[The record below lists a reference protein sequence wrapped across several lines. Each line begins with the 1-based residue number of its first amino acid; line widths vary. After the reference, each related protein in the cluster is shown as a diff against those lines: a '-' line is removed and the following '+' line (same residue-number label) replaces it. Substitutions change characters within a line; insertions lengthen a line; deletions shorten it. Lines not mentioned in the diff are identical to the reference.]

1 MSEPELL
8 LEAEKIFKRFGAV
21 SALEDVTLQVRR
33 GRVTCLL
40 GDNGAGKSTLIKI
53 LSGVLQPDA
62 GVIRIGGTEVKL
74 QSPMD
79 ALDRGIATV
88 FQDLAVVPIM
98 PVFRN
103 FFIGREPTTGWG
115 PWRHFNIRL
124 ARKVSR
130 EQLHRIGID
139 LDDVNRPVLTLSG
152 GQRQSVAIGR
162 AIHFGAK
169 VLILDEP
176 TSALGV
182 REAATVLRYVRKA
195 RDQGVGVILI
205 THNAHHAFPVGDTF
219 VILTHGTMLGTF
231 DKQGLTLEQ
240 LTTLM
245 AGGKELQRLEEE
257 VAEDAP
263 GGPP

>member
-1 MSEPELL
+1 MSGMGEPELL
-8 LEAEKIFKRFGAV
+8 LEAEGIYKRFGAV
-21 SALEDVTLQVRR
+21 SALRNVTLQVRH

-53 LSGVLQPDA
+53 LCGVLQPDA
-62 GVIRIGGTEVKL
+62 GVIRVAGTAVKL
-74 QSPMD
+74 QSPME

-103 FFIGREPTTGWG
+103 FFIGREPTSGWG
-115 PWRHFNIRL
+115 PWRHFDLRA

-152 GQRQSVAIGR
+152 GQRQSVAIAR

-182 REAATVLRYVRKA
+182 REAAIVLRYVRKA

-205 THNAHHAFPVGDTF
+205 THNAHHAFPVGDSF
-219 VILTHGTMLGTF
+219 VILSHGSMLGTF
-231 DKQGLTLEQ
+231 AKQGLTLDQ

-245 AGGKELQRLEEE
+245 AGGEELRKLEDGF
-257 VAEDAP
+257 ADDAR
-263 GGPP
+263 